1 MKLPLILTIE
11 ERRSPLW
18 RKLAEHYESRLE
30 SLRNQND
37 GDRTD
42 VDTAKLRGRIAEV
55 KLVLAL
61 GNDPVQEQ
69 L

>member
-1 MKLPLILTIE
+1 MKPPMILTIE

-37 GDRTD
+37 GDRAD

-55 KLVLAL
+55 KLLLSL
-61 GNDPVQEQ
+61 GHDPIKE
-69 L
+69 

>member
-1 MKLPLILTIE
+1 MKLPMILTIE

-42 VDTAKLRGRIAEV
+42 VDTAKLRGRISEV
-55 KLVLAL
+55 KLMLSL
-61 GNDPVQEQ
+61 GHDPIKE
-69 L
+69 

>member
-1 MKLPLILTIE
+1 MKQPLILTIE

-37 GDRTD
+37 GDRVD
-42 VDTAKLRGRIAEV
+42 VETAKLRGRIAEV
-55 KLVLAL
+55 KLLLSL
-61 GNDPVQEQ
+61 GHDPIKE
-69 L
+69 